1 MSSTCPHPCCSRNI
15 AESVYLLPRRE
26 NSFLGRPRL
35 PITMSSSSE
44 RHAKQLQ
51 ALNERLHR
59 ASSIRNK
66 AKKLEVMSKIQ
77 REKKL
82 LSENTRKKRKRE
94 REELGDKAP
103 PKQVPKT
110 IDSMRKHDETTVED
124 NDEEVQGDE
133 DDDEFAPYFKNE
145 KVPKI
150 MITTRPRPSKHLFK
164 FVQGLIDLIPNMFF
178 YPRRQFT
185 VKEICQYAHNAKFT
199 HLIVLS
205 EKSKVCNG
213 MIISHLP
220 EGPTA
225 QFKVTSIV
233 EQKHI
238 KNHGRVTNH
247 LPEIILNNFTT
258 RLGHRVGRFLGSLFP
273 HDPEFLGR
281 KVVTFHNQRDFIFV
295 RHHRYIFEEDKRNLR
310 APQTGVGSSREE
322 QRRRKRG
329 TPIRAKMQELGPQ
342 FCLKMRWLQASA
354 FNTKGGEY
362 EWFHKQ
368 KEMGKDRKTFYL

>member
-1 MSSTCPHPCCSRNI
+1 
-15 AESVYLLPRRE
+15 
-26 NSFLGRPRL
+26 
-35 PITMSSSSE
+35 
-44 RHAKQLQ
+44 
-51 ALNERLHR
+51 
-59 ASSIRNK
+59 
-66 AKKLEVMSKIQ
+66 MSKIQ

-205 EKSKVCNG
+205 EKSKVC
-213 MIISHLP
+213 M
-220 EGPTA
+220 A
-225 QFKVTSIV
+225 
-233 EQKHI
+233 
-238 KNHGRVTNH
+238 
-247 LPEIILNNFTT
+247 
-258 RLGHRVGRFLGSLFP
+258 
-273 HDPEFLGR
+273 
-281 KVVTFHNQRDFIFV
+281 
-295 RHHRYIFEEDKRNLR
+295 
-310 APQTGVGSSREE
+310 
-322 QRRRKRG
+322 
-329 TPIRAKMQELGPQ
+329 
-342 FCLKMRWLQASA
+342 
-354 FNTKGGEY
+354 
-362 EWFHKQ
+362 
-368 KEMGKDRKTFYL
+368 